1 MSSSHDPRHGQ
12 VLSESFLWIILFVK
26 VKLWFLFGKVLE
38 KLKKK
43 NTSKTFPPTKG
54 GVVSMLFSPWSHR
67 WWTMMVPASWNTR
80 CSRWGPGWGSGWNH
94 LHGGRMI
101 PGLGWTDWIGPLG
114 WVPGRYFG
122 LSPWIPHE
130 KTLSKWAIHT
140 GVHTIHK

>member
-54 GVVSMLFSPWSHR
+54 GGCIYVVLTLESQ
-67 WWTMMVPASWNTR
+67 VVDYD
-80 CSRWGPGWGSGWNH
+80 GSGQ
-94 LHGGRMI
+94 LEYKVFPLGS
-101 PGLGWTDWIGPLG
+101 GLGVGLEPSAWGQDDPRLGLDWLN
-114 WVPGRYFG
+114 WAFG
-122 LSPWIPHE
+122 LSPR
-130 KTLSKWAIHT
+130 
-140 GVHTIHK
+140 